1 MPVFE
6 FKGFREGGKVVTGV
20 RDAENARALR
30 ALLRKEGIFLTEVT
44 AERAAAG
51 SVGAGGT
58 VKNLKLKQFFTGRI
72 KTSDIAILT
81 RQLATLLGAGI
92 PLVEALIALID
103 QVDHDRL
110 KTIVTQVKDR
120 VNEGSSLADALAE
133 HPRAFST
140 LYVNMVRS
148 GEHSGALDVVLI
160 RLADF
165 TEAQARLRS
174 KVMGTMLY
182 PAIMMVVGFGIVSI
196 LMTVVIPKIS
206 QMFTDMGATLPLV
219 TRILIGIADF
229 AREQWWL
236 VLLLAALGGWGFVRW
251 KRTEKGRAKWDAFV
265 LRLPVVGPLVRMLA
279 IARFSRTLATLLQSG
294 VPLLTSMNIVKAL
307 VTNTVLSDV
316 IEKARESIR
325 EGESIAGP
333 LRRSGEFPPLVYH
346 MIAIGE
352 RSGQLEEM
360 LTNVANAYDA
370 QVDTRIAAL
379 TSLLEPIM
387 IVMMGAV
394 IAFMVF
400 SVLMPILQMNTMVG

>member
-6 FKGFREGGKVVTGV
+6 YKGFNERGKAITGV
-20 RDAENARALR
+20 KDAENAKALR
-30 ALLRKEGIFLTEVT
+30 TLLRREGVFLTEVT
-44 AERAAAG
+44 AERAA
-51 SVGAGGT
+51 VGASGVGGT
-58 VKNLKLKQFFTGRI
+58 AKNLKLKQLFMGRI
-72 KTSDIAILT
+72 KTVDIAILT

-92 PLVEALIALID
+92 PLVEALMALID
-103 QVDHDRL
+103 QVDHERL
-110 KTIVTQVKDR
+110 KSIVTQVKDR
-120 VNEGSSLADALAE
+120 VNEGASLADALAE
-133 HPRAFST
+133 HPRAFSP

-165 TEAQARLRS
+165 TEAQAQLRS

-182 PAIMMVVGFGIVSI
+182 PAIMMVVGFGIVAV

-206 QMFTDMGATLPLV
+206 QMFTDMGATLPLM
-219 TRILIGIADF
+219 TRILIGTADF
-229 AREQWWL
+229 VQERWWL
-236 VLLLAALGGWGFVRW
+236 VALVGAAATALFLRW
-251 KRTEKGRAKWDAFV
+251 KKTEKGLAKWDAF
-265 LRLPVVGPLVRMLA
+265 LLKLPVVGPLIRMLS
-279 IARFSRTLATLLQSG
+279 IARFSRTLSTLLQSG
-294 VPLLTSMNIVKAL
+294 VPLLTSMDIVRAL
-307 VTNTVLSDV
+307 VTNTVLSEV
-316 IEKARESIR
+316 IVNARDSIR

-360 LTNVANAYDA
+360 LANVANAYDS
-370 QVDTRIAAL
+370 QVDTRITAL

-387 IVMMGAV
+387 IVMMGGI

-400 SVLMPILQMNTMVG
+400 SVLMPILQMNTLVG

>member
-1 MPVFE
+1 VPVFE
-6 FKGFREGGKVVTGV
+6 YKGFNEKGKAVTGV
-20 RDAENARALR
+20 KDAENPKALR
-30 ALLRKEGIFLTEVT
+30 TLLRREGVFLTEVT
-44 AERAAAG
+44 AERAA
-51 SVGAGGT
+51 VGASGVGGSA
-58 VKNLKLKQFFTGRI
+58 KDLRLKQLFVGRI
-72 KTSDIAILT
+72 KTVDIAILT

-92 PLVEALIALID
+92 PLVEALLALID
-103 QVDHDRL
+103 QVDHERL

-120 VNEGSSLADALAE
+120 VNEGAALADALAE
-133 HPRAFST
+133 HPRAFSS

-182 PAIMMVVGFGIVSI
+182 PAIMMVVGFGIVAV

-206 QMFTDMGATLPLV
+206 QMFTDMGATLPLM
-219 TRILIGIADF
+219 TRVLIGTADF
-229 AREQWWL
+229 AQDKWWL
-236 VLLLAALGGWGFVRW
+236 VTLLAVGGIAFFLRW
-251 KRTEKGRAKWDAFV
+251 KKTEKGVAKWDAF
-265 LRLPVVGPLVRMLA
+265 LLKLPVVGPLIRMLS
-279 IARFSRTLATLLQSG
+279 IARFSRTLSTLLQSG
-294 VPLLTSMNIVKAL
+294 VPLLTSMDIVRAL
-307 VTNTVLSDV
+307 VTNKVLSDV
-316 IEKARESIR
+316 IVNARDSIR

-360 LTNVANAYDA
+360 LANVANAYDA
-370 QVDTRIAAL
+370 QVDTRITAL
-379 TSLLEPIM
+379 TSLLEPVM
-387 IVMMGAV
+387 IVMMGGI

-400 SVLMPILQMNTMVG
+400 SVLMPILQMNTLVG

>member
-6 FKGFREGGKVVTGV
+6 YKGFREGGKAITGV

-51 SVGAGGT
+51 SVGVGGT
-58 VKNLKLKQFFTGRI
+58 AKNLKLKQFLTGRI
-72 KTSDIAILT
+72 KTVDIAVLT

-92 PLVEALIALID
+92 PLVEALVALID

-206 QMFTDMGATLPLV
+206 QMFTDMGATLPLM
-219 TRILIGIADF
+219 TRILIGTADF
-229 AREQWWL
+229 VRDKWWL
-236 VLLLAALGGWGFVRW
+236 VLILFALSLFGFLRW
-251 KRTEKGRAKWDAFV
+251 KKTEKGREKWDAFLLKV
-265 LRLPVVGPLVRMLA
+265 PVVGPLIRMLA
-279 IARFSRTLATLLQSG
+279 IARFSRTLSTLLQSG

-307 VTNTVLSDV
+307 VTNSVLSDV
-316 IEKARESIR
+316 IEKARDSIR

-360 LTNVANAYDA
+360 LANVANAYDS
-370 QVDTRIAAL
+370 QVDTRISAL

>member
-6 FKGFREGGKVVTGV
+6 YKGFREGGKAVTGV
-20 RDAENARALR
+20 RDADNPRALR

-44 AERAAAG
+44 AERAAVG
-51 SVGAGGT
+51 SMAAGGT
-58 VKNLKLKQFFTGRI
+58 AKNLKLKQLLTGRI
-72 KTSDIAILT
+72 KAVDIAVLT

-92 PLVEALIALID
+92 PLVEALVALID
-103 QVDHDRL
+103 QVDHERL
-110 KTIVTQVKDR
+110 KSIVTQVKDR

-219 TRILIGIADF
+219 TRILIGTADF
-229 AREQWWL
+229 VREKWWL
-236 VLLLAALGGWGFVRW
+236 VLGLLAVSLFFFSRW
-251 KRTEKGRAKWDAFV
+251 KKTEKGRAKWDAFLLKVPV
-265 LRLPVVGPLVRMLA
+265 LGPLIRMLA
-279 IARFSRTLATLLQSG
+279 IARFSRTLSTLLQSG

-307 VTNTVLSDV
+307 VTNSVLADV
-316 IEKARESIR
+316 IEKARDSIR

-360 LTNVANAYDA
+360 LANVANAYDS
-370 QVDTRIAAL
+370 QVDTRISAL

>member
-6 FKGFREGGKVVTGV
+6 YKGFREGGKAVTGV
-20 RDAENARALR
+20 RDADNPRALR

-44 AERAAAG
+44 AERAAVG
-51 SVGAGGT
+51 SMGAGGT
-58 VKNLKLKQFFTGRI
+58 AKNLKLKQLLTGRI
-72 KTSDIAILT
+72 KAVDIAVLT

-92 PLVEALIALID
+92 PLVEALVALID
-103 QVDHDRL
+103 QVDHERL
-110 KTIVTQVKDR
+110 KSIVTQVKDR

-219 TRILIGIADF
+219 TRILIGTADF
-229 AREQWWL
+229 VRERWWL
-236 VLLLAALGGWGFVRW
+236 VLALLAVSLFFFARW
-251 KRTEKGRAKWDAFV
+251 KKTEKGRVKWDAF
-265 LRLPVVGPLVRMLA
+265 LLKLPVLGPLIRMLA
-279 IARFSRTLATLLQSG
+279 IARFSRTLSTLLQSG

-307 VTNTVLSDV
+307 VTNSVLADV
-316 IEKARESIR
+316 IEKARDSIR

-360 LTNVANAYDA
+360 LANVANAYDS
-370 QVDTRIAAL
+370 QVDTRISAL

>member
-6 FKGFREGGKVVTGV
+6 YRGFREGGKAVTGV
-20 RDAENARALR
+20 RDAENPRALR
-30 ALLRKEGIFLTEVT
+30 ALLRKEGIYLTEVV
-44 AERAAAG
+44 AERQAVG
-51 SVGAGGT
+51 SVGVGGT
-58 VKNLKLKQFFTGRI
+58 AKNLKLKQFFTGRI
-72 KTSDIAILT
+72 KAVDIAVMT

-92 PLVEALIALID
+92 PLVEALVALIE
-103 QVDHDRL
+103 QTDHDRL
-110 KTIVTQVKDR
+110 KAIVTQVKDR
-120 VNEGSSLADALAE
+120 VNEGASFADALAE
-133 HPRAFST
+133 HPRAFSA

-148 GEHSGALDVVLI
+148 GEHSGALDVVLN

-174 KVMGTMLY
+174 KVLGTMLY

-206 QMFTDMGATLPLV
+206 QMFEDMGATLPLV
-219 TRILIGIADF
+219 TRVLIGTADF
-229 AREQWWL
+229 VREKWWL
-236 VLLLAALGGWGFVRW
+236 VLALAAVGLFVFLRW
-251 KRTEKGRAKWDAFV
+251 KKTEKGRAKWDAF
-265 LRLPVVGPLVRMLA
+265 LLKLPVFGPLIRMLA
-279 IARFSRTLATLLQSG
+279 IARFSRTLSTLLQSG

-307 VTNTVLSDV
+307 VTNSVLADV

-360 LTNVANAYDA
+360 LANVANAYDA
-370 QVDTRIAAL
+370 QVDARIAAL

-387 IVMMGAV
+387 IVLMGAV

>member
-6 FKGFREGGKVVTGV
+6 YKGFREGGKAVTGV

-51 SVGAGGT
+51 SVGVGGT
-58 VKNLKLKQFFTGRI
+58 AKNLKLKQLLTGRI
-72 KTSDIAILT
+72 KAVDIAVLT

-120 VNEGSSLADALAE
+120 VNEGSTLADALAE
-133 HPRAFST
+133 HPRAFSP

-148 GEHSGALDVVLI
+148 GEHSGALDVVLV

-182 PAIMMVVGFGIVSI
+182 PAIMMLVGFGIVSI

-206 QMFTDMGATLPLV
+206 QMFTDMGATLPLM
-219 TRILIGIADF
+219 TRILIGSADF
-229 AREQWWL
+229 VQERWWL
-236 VLLLAALGGWGFVRW
+236 VLGLLAVGLFAFLRW
-251 KRTEKGRAKWDAFV
+251 KRTENGRAKWDAILLKV
-265 LRLPVVGPLVRMLA
+265 PVMGPLIRMLA
-279 IARFSRTLATLLQSG
+279 IARFSRTLSTLLQSG

-307 VTNTVLSDV
+307 VTNTVLSEV

-360 LTNVANAYDA
+360 LANVANAYDS
-370 QVDTRIAAL
+370 QVDTRISAL

-387 IVMMGAV
+387 IVAMGAV

>member
-6 FKGFREGGKVVTGV
+6 YKGFREGGKSITGV
-20 RDAENARALR
+20 RDAENARSLR
-30 ALLRKEGIFLTEVT
+30 SLLRKEGIFLTEVT

-51 SVGAGGT
+51 SVGVGGT
-58 VKNLKLKQFFTGRI
+58 AKNLKLKQLLTGRI
-72 KTSDIAILT
+72 KAVDIAVLT

-92 PLVEALIALID
+92 PLVEGLVALID

-120 VNEGSSLADALAE
+120 VNEGSTLADALAE

-165 TEAQARLRS
+165 TEGQARLRS

-182 PAIMMVVGFGIVSI
+182 PAIMMLVGFGIVSI

-206 QMFTDMGATLPLV
+206 QMFTDMGATLPLM
-219 TRILIGIADF
+219 TRLLIGSADF
-229 AREQWWL
+229 VQQRWWL
-236 VLLLAALGGWGFVRW
+236 VLGLLVVGLFVFLRW
-251 KRTEKGRAKWDAFV
+251 KKTEKGQAKWDAFLLRVPV
-265 LRLPVVGPLVRMLA
+265 LGPLIRMLA
-279 IARFSRTLATLLQSG
+279 IARFSRTLSTLLQSG

-307 VTNTVLSDV
+307 VTNRVLSEV
-316 IEKARESIR
+316 IEKARDSIR

-352 RSGQLEEM
+352 KSGQLEEM
-360 LTNVANAYDA
+360 LANVANAYDS
-370 QVDTRIAAL
+370 QVDTRISAL

-387 IVMMGAV
+387 IVAMGAV

>member
-6 FKGFREGGKVVTGV
+6 YKGFREGGKAITGV

-51 SVGAGGT
+51 SVGVGGT
-58 VKNLKLKQFFTGRI
+58 AKNLKLKQFLTGRI
-72 KTSDIAILT
+72 KTVDIAVLT

-92 PLVEALIALID
+92 PLVEALVALID

-206 QMFTDMGATLPLV
+206 QMFTDMGATLPLM
-219 TRILIGIADF
+219 TRILIGTADF
-229 AREQWWL
+229 VRDKWWL
-236 VLLLAALGGWGFVRW
+236 VLILFALSLFGFLRW
-251 KRTEKGRAKWDAFV
+251 KKTEKGREKWDAFMLKV
-265 LRLPVVGPLVRMLA
+265 PVVGPLIRMLA
-279 IARFSRTLATLLQSG
+279 IARFSRTLSTLLQSG

-307 VTNTVLSDV
+307 VTNSVLSDV
-316 IEKARESIR
+316 IEKARDSIR

-360 LTNVANAYDA
+360 LANVANAYDS
-370 QVDTRIAAL
+370 QVDTRISAL

>member
-6 FKGFREGGKVVTGV
+6 FKGFREGGKAITGV
-20 RDAENARALR
+20 RDAENARTLR

-51 SVGAGGT
+51 SVGVGGT
-58 VKNLKLKQFFTGRI
+58 TKNLKLKQLFTGRI
-72 KTSDIAILT
+72 KAVDIAVLT

-92 PLVEALIALID
+92 PLVEALVALID

-120 VNEGSSLADALAE
+120 VNEGSSLADALSE

-182 PAIMMVVGFGIVSI
+182 PAIMMLVGFGIVSI

-206 QMFTDMGATLPLV
+206 QMFTDMGATLPLM
-219 TRILIGIADF
+219 TRILIGSADF
-229 AREQWWL
+229 VRERWWL
-236 VLLLAALGGWGFVRW
+236 VLGLAAVGLFIFMRW
-251 KRTEKGRAKWDAFV
+251 KRTEKGQVKWDAFLLKVPV
-265 LRLPVVGPLVRMLA
+265 LGPLIRMLA
-279 IARFSRTLATLLQSG
+279 IARFSRTLSTLLQSG
-294 VPLLTSMNIVKAL
+294 VPLLTAMNIVKAL
-307 VTNTVLSDV
+307 VTNSVLSDV
-316 IEKARESIR
+316 IEKARDSIR

-360 LTNVANAYDA
+360 LANVANAYDS
-370 QVDTRIAAL
+370 QVDTRISAL

-387 IVMMGAV
+387 IVAMGAV